1 MDEIKQHLES
11 GKTVKEIVEL
21 GFKKPSVYKCRKEL
35 KDKEPPEVKEDPKP
49 PEDTKPFQKE
59 NEEVFGTVLDNN
71 ITRLDNSGTPPSNL
85 PNTQEEE
92 EENDGLA
99 QELFGDDKAPFRDFN
114 EVDINRDHID
124 INPHSSLSK
133 SDTKPPD
140 GGTGQL
146 GLNELI
152 AQVFGTIAVATDHE
166 HWELSSKDQKVL
178 KHLCKIPALEKAL
191 HKFGLY
197 GCVLS
202 LITMTFKRIKTE
214 MQFKRENQEYENYDQ
229 ENRPEPITRPDSP
242 GTVMD
247 LFGKE
252 E

>member
-1 MDEIKQHLES
+1 MQEIKELLEA
-11 GKTVKEIVEL
+11 GKSVKEIVEL

-35 KDKEPPEVKEDPKP
+35 KDKEPAEVKEDPEPGENFQENNEP
-49 PEDTKPFQKE
+49 PKK
-59 NEEVFGTVLDNN
+59 VLDNN

-133 SDTKPPD
+133 PNTKSPD

-166 HWELSSKDQKVL
+166 HWELSSKEQKVL

-214 MQFKRENQEYENYDQ
+214 MQFKREDQEYENYDQ
-229 ENRPEPITRPDSP
+229 GNRPEPITRPDSP